1 MPRDVGQRAGPRA
14 VARSRSDRMHVASGK
29 RQGSQG
35 VIGLSSETT
44 HSERRAIHKGDLTNA
59 HEQARR
65 VTPLEA
71 T

>member
-1 MPRDVGQRAGPRA
+1 
-14 VARSRSDRMHVASGK
+14 MHVASGK